1 MTETFDLSKIRKGLQ
16 IQDEELLNKYLKEIW
31 SDLSKRT
38 KDTTKGITKVTFNKY
53 YDLPG
58 IISERL
64 FSCFDKDKDGILN
77 LKEFTN
83 GMQSLFSKAESFDS
97 LAKFIFNLYD
107 FNSSGIIKKDD
118 VRVVL
123 SYVPLSDSSSNIKEN
138 VELVKDKF
146 EDRVES
152 QEQLFHILN
161 IAFKGKDKMNFE
173 EYIKVVKN
181 INSDIF
187 ILLLMFLLEK
197 KPFSNYSIQLHSMNI
212 ESPSLHLSATPQ
224 LIPQQIASPS
234 LHSRFLSLKLRK
246 KKLDKNKNKGLAK
259 ATNLLQLYSGVD
271 NTKVKEE
278 KKDKNK
284 EESKDLKEK
293 RPQRRMR
300 INLNNLTDKTPGL
313 SKNTFTFGKDRE
325 NEDNKEDDNAQDDIE
340 EENFVRYEGYVYKY
354 SQTQKKMK
362 RTYFRLIGKD
372 LYYYKKKEEKNHR
385 GMHNLSGVFIKKG
398 DDFEYDGKKY
408 LSIVIVYKSEKS
420 YYFDNENDFNI
431 WMEKLN
437 AAVQNK
443 SLFDKYEVKQ
453 KIGKGKF
460 GLVKFGINKETKQ
473 QVAIKIM
480 AKKNMD
486 KSDLELAKVEIDIL
500 KIGQHPNIIK
510 LYDIYENENYIYI
523 IMEYCS
529 GGDLLSYFE
538 HYEYELKETKVCEII
553 HKLSMAIYY
562 LHSYGIV
569 HRDLKPENILMTDL
583 TPEAD
588 IRLLDFGLSK
598 IVGNEEK
605 CTEPYGTL
613 SFVAP
618 EVLQGKPYDK
628 SVDLWSIGII
638 TFLLLCGYL
647 PFDDK
652 HSEREIARQ
661 TIQDPVPFE
670 SKIWNKYSSEAK
682 NFVERFVRE
691 YLNYLIYKFLGIKS
705 YRFKDIKSGHYLIK
719 DLEQKCL
726 LRGKDLAEN
735 FAQWF
740 DELYLGK
747 YDLIPFF
754 KVNRIND
761 DLFELK
767 IHVKNRESGDTIIM
781 DDLYHKDE
789 IWGLKSEDIGKI
801 IEKQL
806 NYAVRY
812 MPELENLFEDEEK
825 LESAV
830 KAEVKQ
836 LSNQLAPYKRPINI
850 VVRTQTLPRTAT
862 SKIKRKEVKALLT
875 ECVK

>member
-77 LKEFTN
+77 LTEFTN
-83 GMQSLFSKAESFDS
+83 GMQSLFSQAESFDS

-161 IAFKGKDKMNFE
+161 IAFKNKDKMNFE
-173 EYIKVVKN
+173 EYINVVKN

-197 KPFSNYSIQLHSMNI
+197 KPFSNYSIQLHSMNL

-234 LHSRFLSLKLRK
+234 LHSRFLSPKLRK

-271 NTKVKEE
+271 NNKVKEE

-300 INLNNLTDKTPGL
+300 INLNNLTDKTPEL

-325 NEDNKEDDNAQDDIE
+325 NEDNKEEDNALDDIE

-682 NFVERFVRE
+682 NFVEGLLQKKPEKR
-691 YLNYLIYKFLGIKS
+691 LTIKEILEHPW
-705 YRFKDIKSGHYLIK
+705 IKK
-719 DLEQKCL
+719 MD
-726 LRGKDLAEN
+726 
-735 FAQWF
+735 
-740 DELYLGK
+740 
-747 YDLIPFF
+747 
-754 KVNRIND
+754 KVPNKRRD
-761 DLFELK
+761 TK
-767 IHVKNRESGDTIIM
+767 KESQFGF
-781 DDLYHKDE
+781 Y
-789 IWGLKSEDIGKI
+789 
-801 IEKQL
+801 
-806 NYAVRY
+806 
-812 MPELENLFEDEEK
+812 
-825 LESAV
+825 
-830 KAEVKQ
+830 
-836 LSNQLAPYKRPINI
+836 
-850 VVRTQTLPRTAT
+850 T
-862 SKIKRKEVKALLT
+862 SKND
-875 ECVK
+875 

>member
-1 MTETFDLSKIRKGLQ
+1 MSETLDLSKVRKSLQ
-16 IQDEELLNKYLKEIW
+16 IRDEELLNKYLKEIW

-38 KDTTKGITKVTFNKY
+38 KDVTKGITKVTFNKY

-64 FSCFDKDKDGILN
+64 FACFDKDKDGILN
-77 LKEFTN
+77 LTEFTT
-83 GMQSLFSKAESFDS
+83 GMQSLFSQAESFDS

-107 FNSSGIIKKDD
+107 FNSTGIIKKDD

-138 VELVKDKF
+138 IELVQDKF

-161 IAFKGKDKMNFE
+161 IAFKNKDKMNFE
-173 EYIKVVKN
+173 EYINVIKN
-181 INSDIF
+181 VNSYIF

-197 KPFSNYSIQLHSMNI
+197 KPFSNYSIELHSLTF
-212 ESPSLHLSATPQ
+212 ESPNIHVSATPT
-224 LIPQQIASPS
+224 LLPQQIASPS
-234 LHSRFLSLKLRK
+234 LHSRFLSPKLKK
-246 KKLDKNKNKGLAK
+246 KKLDKNKNNKGLSK

-271 NTKVKEE
+271 NSKKKEE
-278 KKDKNK
+278 VKQEKD
-284 EESKDLKEK
+284 ESKDLKEK

-300 INLNNLTDKTPGL
+300 INLNNLTDKTPEL
-313 SKNTFTFGKDRE
+313 SKNAFLFGQQKESEE
-325 NEDNKEDDNAQDDIE
+325 NKEELEDNFQEAIE
-340 EENFVRYEGYVYKY
+340 EDQCVRYEGYVYKY

-398 DDFEYDGKKY
+398 EDFEYDGKKY
-408 LSIVIVYKSEKS
+408 LSIVILYKTEKS
-420 YYFDNENDFNI
+420 YYFDNEEDFNK
-431 WMEKLN
+431 WFEKLN
-437 AAVQNK
+437 LAVQNK

-460 GLVKFGINKETKQ
+460 GLVKCGINKETNK

-500 KIGQHPNIIK
+500 KISQHPNIIK

-538 HYEYELKETKVCEII
+538 YYEYQLKETKVCEII
-553 HKLSMAIYY
+553 HKLSMAIYF

-598 IVGNEEK
+598 IIGNEEK

-670 SKIWNKYSSEAK
+670 NKIWSKYTPEART
-682 NFVERFVRE
+682 FVEGLLQKKPEKRYSIKELLEHPWIKKMDKVPNKRRDSK
-691 YLNYLIYKFLGIKS
+691 NVNKFG
-705 YRFKDIKSGHYLIK
+705 YY
-719 DLEQKCL
+719 
-726 LRGKDLAEN
+726 
-735 FAQWF
+735 
-740 DELYLGK
+740 
-747 YDLIPFF
+747 
-754 KVNRIND
+754 
-761 DLFELK
+761 
-767 IHVKNRESGDTIIM
+767 
-781 DDLYHKDE
+781 
-789 IWGLKSEDIGKI
+789 
-801 IEKQL
+801 
-806 NYAVRY
+806 
-812 MPELENLFEDEEK
+812 
-825 LESAV
+825 
-830 KAEVKQ
+830 
-836 LSNQLAPYKRPINI
+836 
-850 VVRTQTLPRTAT
+850 T
-862 SKIKRKEVKALLT
+862 SKNE
-875 ECVK
+875 

>member
-1 MTETFDLSKIRKGLQ
+1 MTESFDLSKIRKGLQ

-77 LKEFTN
+77 LTEFTT
-83 GMQSLFSKAESFDS
+83 GMQSLFSQAESFDS

-107 FNSSGIIKKDD
+107 FNSTGIIKKDD

-123 SYVPLSDSSSNIKEN
+123 SYVPLSDSSSNVKEN

-161 IAFKGKDKMNFE
+161 IAFKGKEKMNFE
-173 EYIKVVKN
+173 EYINVVKN
-181 INSDIF
+181 VNSDIF

-197 KPFSNYSIQLHSMNI
+197 KPFSNYSIQLHSLNS

-234 LHSRFLSLKLRK
+234 LHSQFLSPKLRK
-246 KKLDKNKNKGLAK
+246 KKSDKNKNKGLSK

-271 NTKVKEE
+271 NSKVKEE
-278 KKDKNK
+278 KEEKKN

-300 INLNNLTDKTPGL
+300 INLNNLTDKTPEL
-313 SKNTFTFGKDRE
+313 SKNTFTFGKDKE
-325 NEDNKEDDNAQDDIE
+325 SEGNKEEEDNPLEDIE

-398 DDFEYDGKKY
+398 EDLEYDGKKY

-420 YYFDNENDFNI
+420 YYFDNEDDFNI
-431 WMEKLN
+431 WFEKLN
-437 AAVQNK
+437 TAVQNK

-670 SKIWNKYSSEAK
+670 SKIWSKYSSEAK
-682 NFVERFVRE
+682 NFVEG
-691 YLNYLIYKFLGIKS
+691 LL
-705 YRFKDIKSGHYLIK
+705 
-719 DLEQKCL
+719 QK
-726 LRGKDLAEN
+726 K
-735 FAQWF
+735 
-740 DELYLGK
+740 
-747 YDLIPFF
+747 P
-754 KVNRIND
+754 
-761 DLFELK
+761 
-767 IHVKNRESGDTIIM
+767 
-781 DDLYHKDE
+781 
-789 IWGLKSEDIGKI
+789 
-801 IEKQL
+801 EK
-806 NYAVRY
+806 R
-812 MPELENLFEDEEK
+812 
-825 LESAV
+825 
-830 KAEVKQ
+830 
-836 LSNQLAPYKRPINI
+836 LSI
-850 VVRTQTLPRTAT
+850 
-862 SKIKRKEVKALLT
+862 KEVLEHPWIKKMDKVPNKRRDT
-875 ECVK
+875 KKESKFGFYTSRND

>member
-77 LKEFTN
+77 LTEFTT
-83 GMQSLFSKAESFDS
+83 GMQSLFSQAESFDS

-107 FNSSGIIKKDD
+107 FNSTGIIKKED

-123 SYVPLSDSSSNIKEN
+123 SYVPLSDSSSNVKEN

-161 IAFKGKDKMNFE
+161 IAFKGKEKMNFE
-173 EYIKVVKN
+173 EYINVVKN
-181 INSDIF
+181 VNSDIF

-197 KPFSNYSIQLHSMNI
+197 KPFSNYSIQMHSLNS

-234 LHSRFLSLKLRK
+234 LHSRFLSPKLRK
-246 KKLDKNKNKGLAK
+246 KKLDKNKNKGLSK

-271 NTKVKEE
+271 NSKVKEE
-278 KKDKNK
+278 KKEKKN

-300 INLNNLTDKTPGL
+300 INLNNLTDKTPEL
-313 SKNTFTFGKDRE
+313 SKNTFTFGKDKE
-325 NEDNKEDDNAQDDIE
+325 SEGNKEEEDNPLEDIE

-398 DDFEYDGKKY
+398 EDFEYDGKKY

-420 YYFDNENDFNI
+420 YYFDNEDDFNI
-431 WMEKLN
+431 WFEKLN

-670 SKIWNKYSSEAK
+670 SKIWSKYSSEAK
-682 NFVERFVRE
+682 NFVEGLLQKKPEKRLSIKEVLEHPWIKKMDKVPNKRRDTKKE
-691 YLNYLIYKFLGIKS
+691 SKFGF
-705 YRFKDIKSGHYLIK
+705 Y
-719 DLEQKCL
+719 
-726 LRGKDLAEN
+726 
-735 FAQWF
+735 
-740 DELYLGK
+740 
-747 YDLIPFF
+747 
-754 KVNRIND
+754 
-761 DLFELK
+761 
-767 IHVKNRESGDTIIM
+767 
-781 DDLYHKDE
+781 
-789 IWGLKSEDIGKI
+789 
-801 IEKQL
+801 
-806 NYAVRY
+806 
-812 MPELENLFEDEEK
+812 
-825 LESAV
+825 
-830 KAEVKQ
+830 
-836 LSNQLAPYKRPINI
+836 
-850 VVRTQTLPRTAT
+850 T
-862 SKIKRKEVKALLT
+862 SKND
-875 ECVK
+875 

>member
-1 MTETFDLSKIRKGLQ
+1 MSETLDLSKVRKSLQ
-16 IQDEELLNKYLKEIW
+16 IRDEELLNKYLKEIW

-38 KDTTKGITKVTFNKY
+38 KDVTKGITKVTFNKY

-64 FSCFDKDKDGILN
+64 FACFDKDKDGILN
-77 LKEFTN
+77 LTEFTT
-83 GMQSLFSKAESFDS
+83 GMQSLFSQAESFDS

-107 FNSSGIIKKDD
+107 FNSTGIIKKDD

-138 VELVKDKF
+138 IELVQDKF

-161 IAFKGKDKMNFE
+161 IAFKNKDKMNFE
-173 EYIKVVKN
+173 EYINVIKN
-181 INSDIF
+181 VNSYIF

-197 KPFSNYSIQLHSMNI
+197 KPFSNYSIELHSLTF
-212 ESPSLHLSATPQ
+212 ESPNIHVSATPT
-224 LIPQQIASPS
+224 LLPQQIASPS
-234 LHSRFLSLKLRK
+234 LHSRFLSPKLKK
-246 KKLDKNKNKGLAK
+246 KKLDKNKNNKGLSK

-271 NTKVKEE
+271 NSKKKEE
-278 KKDKNK
+278 VKQEKD
-284 EESKDLKEK
+284 ESKDLKEK

-300 INLNNLTDKTPGL
+300 INLNNLTDKTPEL
-313 SKNTFTFGKDRE
+313 SKNTYTFSQQKESEE
-325 NEDNKEDDNAQDDIE
+325 NKEELEDNFQEAIE
-340 EENFVRYEGYVYKY
+340 EDQCVRYEGYVYKY

-398 DDFEYDGKKY
+398 EDFEYDGKKY
-408 LSIVIVYKSEKS
+408 LSIVILYKTEKS
-420 YYFDNENDFNI
+420 YYFDNEEDFNK
-431 WMEKLN
+431 WFEKLN
-437 AAVQNK
+437 LAVQNK

-460 GLVKFGINKETKQ
+460 GLVKCGINKETNK

-500 KIGQHPNIIK
+500 KISQHPNIIK

-538 HYEYELKETKVCEII
+538 YYEYQLKETKVCEII
-553 HKLSMAIYY
+553 HKLSMAIYF

-598 IVGNEEK
+598 IIGNEEK

-670 SKIWNKYSSEAK
+670 NKIWNKYSPEART
-682 NFVERFVRE
+682 FVEGLLQKKPEKRYSIKELLEHPWIKKMDKVPNKRRDSK
-691 YLNYLIYKFLGIKS
+691 NVNKFG
-705 YRFKDIKSGHYLIK
+705 YY
-719 DLEQKCL
+719 
-726 LRGKDLAEN
+726 
-735 FAQWF
+735 
-740 DELYLGK
+740 
-747 YDLIPFF
+747 
-754 KVNRIND
+754 
-761 DLFELK
+761 
-767 IHVKNRESGDTIIM
+767 
-781 DDLYHKDE
+781 
-789 IWGLKSEDIGKI
+789 
-801 IEKQL
+801 
-806 NYAVRY
+806 
-812 MPELENLFEDEEK
+812 
-825 LESAV
+825 
-830 KAEVKQ
+830 
-836 LSNQLAPYKRPINI
+836 
-850 VVRTQTLPRTAT
+850 T
-862 SKIKRKEVKALLT
+862 SKNE
-875 ECVK
+875 

>member
-1 MTETFDLSKIRKGLQ
+1 MAETFDLSKIRKGLQ

-31 SDLSKRT
+31 SDLSKRR

-64 FSCFDKDKDGILN
+64 FSCLDKDKDGILN
-77 LKEFTN
+77 LTEFTS
-83 GMQSLFSKAESFDS
+83 GMQSLFSQAESFDS

-107 FNSSGIIKKDD
+107 FNSTGIIKKDD

-138 VELVKDKF
+138 IELVKDKF

-161 IAFKGKDKMNFE
+161 IAFKNKEKMNFE
-173 EYIKVVKN
+173 EYINIVKN
-181 INSDIF
+181 VNSDIF

-197 KPFSNYSIQLHSMNI
+197 KPFSNYSIQLHSLTF
-212 ESPSLHLSATPQ
+212 ESPNIQISATPQ
-224 LIPQQIASPS
+224 LMPQQIASPS
-234 LHSRFLSLKLRK
+234 LHSRFFSPKLKK
-246 KKLDKNKNKGLAK
+246 KKLDKTKNTGLSK

-271 NTKVKEE
+271 NSKVKEE

-284 EESKDLKEK
+284 EESKDIKEK

-300 INLNNLTDKTPGL
+300 MNLNNLTDKTPEL
-313 SKNTFTFGKDRE
+313 SKNAFTFGK
-325 NEDNKEDDNAQDDIE
+325 NKETEEIKNEEENMQEEFE

-362 RTYFRLIGKD
+362 RTYFRLVGKD

-398 DDFEYDGKKY
+398 DDFKYDGKKY

-420 YYFDNENDFNI
+420 YYFDNEDDFNI
-431 WMEKLN
+431 WFEKLN
-437 AAVQNK
+437 TAVQSK
-443 SLFDKYEVKQ
+443 SLFDKYEVRQ

-460 GLVKFGINKETKQ
+460 GLVKCGINKETKK

-538 HYEYELKETKVCEII
+538 HYDYELKETKVCGII

-638 TFLLLCGYL
+638 AFLLLCGYL

-670 SKIWNKYSSEAK
+670 TKIWNKYTPEAK
-682 NFVERFVRE
+682 SFVEGLLQKKPEKRLSIKEVLEHPWIKKMDKVPNKRKDTKTE
-691 YLNYLIYKFLGIKS
+691 SKFGF
-705 YRFKDIKSGHYLIK
+705 Y
-719 DLEQKCL
+719 
-726 LRGKDLAEN
+726 
-735 FAQWF
+735 
-740 DELYLGK
+740 
-747 YDLIPFF
+747 
-754 KVNRIND
+754 
-761 DLFELK
+761 
-767 IHVKNRESGDTIIM
+767 
-781 DDLYHKDE
+781 
-789 IWGLKSEDIGKI
+789 
-801 IEKQL
+801 
-806 NYAVRY
+806 
-812 MPELENLFEDEEK
+812 
-825 LESAV
+825 
-830 KAEVKQ
+830 
-836 LSNQLAPYKRPINI
+836 
-850 VVRTQTLPRTAT
+850 T
-862 SKIKRKEVKALLT
+862 SKKD
-875 ECVK
+875 

>member
-1 MTETFDLSKIRKGLQ
+1 MSETLDLSKVRKSLQ
-16 IQDEELLNKYLKEIW
+16 IRDEELLNKYLKEIW

-38 KDTTKGITKVTFNKY
+38 KDVTKGITKVTFNKY

-64 FSCFDKDKDGILN
+64 FACFDKDKDGILN
-77 LKEFTN
+77 LTEFTT
-83 GMQSLFSKAESFDS
+83 GMQSLFSQAESFDS

-107 FNSSGIIKKDD
+107 FNSTGIIKKDD

-138 VELVKDKF
+138 IELVQDKF

-161 IAFKGKDKMNFE
+161 IAFKNKDKMNFE
-173 EYIKVVKN
+173 EYINVIKN
-181 INSDIF
+181 VNSYIF

-197 KPFSNYSIQLHSMNI
+197 KPFSNYSIELHSLTF
-212 ESPSLHLSATPQ
+212 ESPNIHVSATPT
-224 LIPQQIASPS
+224 LLPQQIASPS
-234 LHSRFLSLKLRK
+234 LHSRFLSPKLKK
-246 KKLDKNKNKGLAK
+246 KKLDKNKNNKGLSK

-271 NTKVKEE
+271 NSKKKEE
-278 KKDKNK
+278 VKQEKD
-284 EESKDLKEK
+284 ESKDLKEK

-300 INLNNLTDKTPGL
+300 INLNNLTDKTPEL
-313 SKNTFTFGKDRE
+313 SKNTFLFSQQKESEE
-325 NEDNKEDDNAQDDIE
+325 NKEELEDNFQEAIE
-340 EENFVRYEGYVYKY
+340 EDQCVRYEGYVYKY

-398 DDFEYDGKKY
+398 EDFEYDGKKY
-408 LSIVIVYKSEKS
+408 LSIVILYKTEKS
-420 YYFDNENDFNI
+420 YYFDNEEDFNK
-431 WMEKLN
+431 WFEKLN
-437 AAVQNK
+437 LAVQNK

-460 GLVKFGINKETKQ
+460 GLVKCGINKETNK

-500 KIGQHPNIIK
+500 KISQHPNIIK

-538 HYEYELKETKVCEII
+538 YYEYQLKETKVCEII
-553 HKLSMAIYY
+553 HKLSMAIYF

-598 IVGNEEK
+598 IIGNEEK

-670 SKIWNKYSSEAK
+670 NKIWNKYSPEART
-682 NFVERFVRE
+682 FVEGLLQKKPEKRYSIKELLEHPWIKKMDKVPNKRRDSK
-691 YLNYLIYKFLGIKS
+691 NANKFG
-705 YRFKDIKSGHYLIK
+705 YY
-719 DLEQKCL
+719 
-726 LRGKDLAEN
+726 
-735 FAQWF
+735 
-740 DELYLGK
+740 
-747 YDLIPFF
+747 
-754 KVNRIND
+754 
-761 DLFELK
+761 
-767 IHVKNRESGDTIIM
+767 
-781 DDLYHKDE
+781 
-789 IWGLKSEDIGKI
+789 
-801 IEKQL
+801 
-806 NYAVRY
+806 
-812 MPELENLFEDEEK
+812 
-825 LESAV
+825 
-830 KAEVKQ
+830 
-836 LSNQLAPYKRPINI
+836 
-850 VVRTQTLPRTAT
+850 T
-862 SKIKRKEVKALLT
+862 SKNE
-875 ECVK
+875 

>member
-1 MTETFDLSKIRKGLQ
+1 MIETFDLSKIRKGLQ
-16 IQDEELLNKYLKEIW
+16 IPDDELLNKYLKEIW
-31 SDLSKRT
+31 SDLSKRTKDTT

-58 IISERL
+58 IISEKL

-77 LKEFTN
+77 LTEFTT
-83 GMQSLFSKAESFDS
+83 GMQSLFSQNESFDS

-107 FNSSGIIKKDD
+107 FNSTGIIKKDD

-123 SYVPLSDSSSNIKEN
+123 SYVPLQNDISSNIKDN
-138 VELVKDKF
+138 VELVNDKF

-161 IAFKGKDKMNFE
+161 IAFKNKEKMNFE
-173 EYIKVVKN
+173 EYINIIKN
-181 INSDIF
+181 VNSDIF

-197 KPFSNYSIQLHSMNI
+197 KPFSNYSIQLHSLTM
-212 ESPSLHLSATPQ
+212 ESPHLQISATPT
-224 LIPQQIASPS
+224 LLPQNIASPS
-234 LHSRFLSLKLRK
+234 LHSRFLSPKLKKER
-246 KKLDKNKNKGLAK
+246 LDKTKNNKGLSK

-271 NTKVKEE
+271 NSKTNKEE
-278 KKDKNK
+278 KKEKKK

-293 RPQRRMR
+293 RPQRRIRM
-300 INLNNLTDKTPGL
+300 NLNNLTDKTPEL
-313 SKNTFTFGKDRE
+313 SKNTFTFGKNQE
-325 NEDNKEDDNAQDDIE
+325 NEENKAEEDMIGDIE
-340 EENFVRYEGYVYKY
+340 EEQFVRYEGYVYKY

-362 RTYFRLIGKD
+362 RTYFRLVGKD

-408 LSIVIVYKSEKS
+408 LSIVMLYKSEKS
-420 YYFDNENDFNI
+420 YYFDNEQDFNI
-431 WMEKLN
+431 WFEKLN
-437 AAVQNK
+437 QAIQNK
-443 SLFDKYEVKQ
+443 SLFDKYEVRQ

-460 GLVKFGINKETKQ
+460 GLVKCGINKETKQ

-538 HYEYELKETKVCEII
+538 HYEYELKETRVCEII

-583 TPEAD
+583 SPEAD

-598 IVGNEEK
+598 IIGNEEK

-670 SKIWNKYSSEAK
+670 SKIWNKYTPEAK
-682 NFVERFVRE
+682 NFVEGLLQKKPEKRFT
-691 YLNYLIYKFLGIKS
+691 IKEILEHPWIKKMDKVPEK
-705 YRFKDIKSGHYLIK
+705 RKDDKNKSQFGFYT
-719 DLEQKCL
+719 
-726 LRGKDLAEN
+726 
-735 FAQWF
+735 
-740 DELYLGK
+740 
-747 YDLIPFF
+747 
-754 KVNRIND
+754 
-761 DLFELK
+761 
-767 IHVKNRESGDTIIM
+767 S
-781 DDLYHKDE
+781 
-789 IWGLKSEDIGKI
+789 
-801 IEKQL
+801 
-806 NYAVRY
+806 
-812 MPELENLFEDEEK
+812 
-825 LESAV
+825 
-830 KAEVKQ
+830 KAE
-836 LSNQLAPYKRPINI
+836 
-850 VVRTQTLPRTAT
+850 
-862 SKIKRKEVKALLT
+862 
-875 ECVK
+875 

>member
-1 MTETFDLSKIRKGLQ
+1 MQVDTLDLSKIRKGLQ
-16 IQDEELLNKYLKEIW
+16 IQDEELLQKYLKEIW
-31 SDLSKRT
+31 ADLSRRT
-38 KDTTKGITKVTFNKY
+38 SEKAKGLTKVTFNKY

-64 FSCFDKDKDGILN
+64 FACFDKDKDGVLN
-77 LKEFTN
+77 LPEFVN
-83 GMQSLFSKAESFDS
+83 GMQSLFSQSESFES
-97 LAKFIFNLYD
+97 LAQFIFNLYD
-107 FNSSGIIKKDD
+107 FNSTGIIKKDD

-123 SYVPLSDSSSNIKEN
+123 SYVPLNRSDTSTLIKDNIEI
-138 VELVKDKF
+138 VEDNF

-161 IAFKGKDKMNFE
+161 IAFKNKEEMNFL
-173 EYIKVVKN
+173 EYTNVIKNV
-181 INSDIF
+181 NSDIF

-197 KPFSNYSIQLHSMNI
+197 KPFSSYSIQVY
-212 ESPSLHLSATPQ
+212 SLNSEAPKVPVSSTPKLTPQ
-224 LIPQQIASPS
+224 KIASPS
-234 LHSRFLSLKLRK
+234 LQSRFVSPKLKK
-246 KKLDKNKNKGLAK
+246 KKLDKNRQKGLTE

-271 NTKVKEE
+271 INKNKKEEDKKEKQKKEE
-278 KKDKNK
+278 KNDKTK
-284 EESKDLKEK
+284 Q
-293 RPQRRMR
+293 RPQRRIR
-300 INLNNLTDKTPGL
+300 IKLDNLVDKTPEL
-313 SKNTFTFGKDRE
+313 SKNTFTFGKGNKNGE
-325 NEDNKEDDNAQDDIE
+325 NNDNNNANNKDDDDDDLIDIKEDQCIQ
-340 EENFVRYEGYVYKY
+340 YEGYVYKY
-354 SQTQKKMK
+354 SQSQKKMK
-362 RTYFRLIGKD
+362 KTYFKLIGKD

-385 GMHNLSGVFIKKG
+385 GMHNLSGVFIKRG
-398 DDFEYDGKKY
+398 EDFEFEGKKY
-408 LSIVIVYKSEKS
+408 FSIVILYQNEKS
-420 YYFDNENDFNI
+420 YFFDNEQDFNN
-431 WMEKLN
+431 WFEKLN
-437 AAVQNK
+437 LAIQNK

-460 GLVKFGINKETKQ
+460 GLVKFGINKETKKP
-473 QVAIKIM
+473 VAIKIM

-538 HYEYELKETKVCEII
+538 YNEYELPEEKVCEII

-583 TPEAD
+583 SPKAD

-598 IVGNEEK
+598 IIGNDEK

-670 SKIWNKYSSEAK
+670 DKIWNKYSPEAK
-682 NFVERFVRE
+682 TFVEGLLQKKPEKR
-691 YLNYLIYKFLGIKS
+691 YSIKEVLEHPWIKK
-705 YRFKDIKSGHYLIK
+705 KD
-719 DLEQKCL
+719 
-726 LRGKDLAEN
+726 
-735 FAQWF
+735 
-740 DELYLGK
+740 
-747 YDLIPFF
+747 
-754 KVNRIND
+754 KV
-761 DLFELK
+761 
-767 IHVKNRESGDTIIM
+767 
-781 DDLYHKDE
+781 
-789 IWGLKSEDIGKI
+789 
-801 IEKQL
+801 
-806 NYAVRY
+806 
-812 MPELENLFEDEEK
+812 PE
-825 LESAV
+825 
-830 KAEVKQ
+830 
-836 LSNQLAPYKRPINI
+836 
-850 VVRTQTLPRTAT
+850 
-862 SKIKRKEVKALLT
+862 KRKENKSKSQFGFYT
-875 ECVK
+875 SKEE